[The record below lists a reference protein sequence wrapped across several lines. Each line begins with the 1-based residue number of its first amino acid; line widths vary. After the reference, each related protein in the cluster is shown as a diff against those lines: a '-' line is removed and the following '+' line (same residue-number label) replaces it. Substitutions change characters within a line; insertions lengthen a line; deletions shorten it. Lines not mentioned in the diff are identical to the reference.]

1 MAITFDNTPNNIFAF
16 PDGSNNIPYSVFA
29 ADIDGDGD
37 VDVFSASYGYSGSTS
52 SVAFHENLGDGTFAD
67 PVTLSQSDGATA
79 VKGIDIDGDGTLDGV
94 VYAAQT
100 DNTVGFNLFDD
111 ASGVFLPQ
119 QTISSDVSGVRDVIA
134 TDVDGDGFDDVV
146 TAALA
151 SDSVVWFRNNGDGTI
166 ATTPNVIVDTSS
178 ADIID
183 ASFNPNS
190 LFAADLDGQNGID
203 IVVSSNDL
211 LGDGVVAALLNNG
224 DGTFDTNNISVIST
238 NPVNPTS
245 VSGGDFDGDGDV
257 DVVVASSGSDEVIV
271 YANNGDGT
279 FATGGILNTASGETA
294 YSVYAADL
302 DGDGDLD
309 IAAASFGDG
318 ATTGDVSV
326 FENLG
331 NGSFSQES
339 VVADVVGANFVFAAD
354 IDGDELLELLV
365 SSYTNQDFVYFEN
378 TSAEV
383 EFAAANYTADETDGS
398 IDIILTRTG
407 DLGNTSTVSL
417 GIADGGSATFN
428 NDFSVTGSNPVTFGA
443 GEDSLTV
450 TVDIIDDTEV
460 EGVEDVTFTLSS
472 SDTVI
477 GDQSTTV
484 LAIDDA
490 NEVPIVEFSSAS
502 FEVAEDGVSVD
513 VIVNRTGNLSGTSE
527 FNLAIESGGTA
538 TSGDDFTVDL
548 SSPFTFAANE
558 DTLTV
563 TVDITDDDV
572 EEATEDVTF
581 TLTSTDASVGTQ
593 GSTVLNITDND
604 LIDDSNDTTEVEFS
618 AASFSTSEDETSVD
632 VTITRTG
639 DLSVTSEVTL
649 AIAGGSA
656 TSGDDFTVDLT
667 PFTFAANED
676 TRTVTV
682 NITDDDVE
690 EGAEDVTFTLS
701 STDTNLG
708 TQVSTVVDIAD
719 NDVTVPEIAFADSSF
734 SVNEGDGTGEITL
747 TRTGDDLTN
756 PSVVTVDVT
765 GGDATGGSDYVDNF
779 PVSVTFAA
787 NETTQTVN
795 VTITDDTQEE
805 STEQITLSLTGDDSV
820 FIGTQGT
827 TSLSITDNDSA
838 APITFDDSDPD
849 EPSFIL
855 GGNEA
860 VNLKVTLNSVEA
872 TNVNQI
878 IAYTIEDGQTINDI
892 LQNGQ
897 IVFSSHNDRSAGEIN
912 FGSNPSRFLTG
923 FSGGD
928 EIGFAIIANSTR
940 EAVLAGITP
949 TSSVLLGQIQS
960 DDEDGDGAFVVNF
973 EDSDDGDFDDLS
985 ITLEVTDE
993 APPIG
998 IGLQGTSELIDL
1010 REFVTG
1016 TGGQVVQATVD
1027 VESEAAFN
1035 NVGGLYVVQDE
1046 NGTVLDIDGV
1056 TLLSPGDDGY
1066 AEAVLAQNA
1075 PQRQQFSDDTSFN
1088 LLGGFIYAAYVLADG
1103 DTTQFYSTFT
1113 GSDSADGSATHD
1125 HLILLGDNRF
1135 GFEDVSG
1142 LGDADFDD
1150 FGFEITMEV
1159 I

>member
-1 MAITFDNTPNNIFAF
+1 MAITFDNTPNSIFAF
-16 PDGSNNIPYSVFA
+16 PSGSSEIPYSVFA

-37 VDVFSASYGYSGSTS
+37 VDVFSASYGSSTS

-67 PVTLSQSDGATA
+67 AVTLSQSEGATA
-79 VKGIDIDGDGTLDGV
+79 VRGLDIDGDGTLDGV

-111 ASGVFLPQ
+111 ASGAFLSQ
-119 QTISSDVSGVRDVIA
+119 QTISSNVSGVRDVIA
-134 TDVDGDGFDDVV
+134 ADVDGDGFDDVV

-166 ATTPNVIVDTSS
+166 SNTANVIVDTSS

-183 ASFNPNS
+183 GSFNPNS
-190 LFAADLDGQNGID
+190 LFAADLDGQNGLD

-271 YANNGDGT
+271 YSNNGDGT

-318 ATTGDVSV
+318 TTTGDVSV

-331 NGSFSQES
+331 NGSFANES
-339 VVADVVGANFVFAAD
+339 VVANVTGANFVFAAD

-383 EFAAANYTADETDGS
+383 EFAAANYTVDETDGS

-407 DLGNTSTVSL
+407 DLANTSTVTL

-460 EGVEDVTFTLSS
+460 EGIEDVTFTLTS

-490 NEVPIVEFSSAS
+490 NEIPIVEFSSAS
-502 FEVAEDGVSVD
+502 FEVAEDGGSVD
-513 VIVNRTGNLSGTSE
+513 VVVNRTGDLSGTSE
-527 FNLAIESGGTA
+527 VTLAIESGGT
-538 TSGDDFTVDL
+538 
-548 SSPFTFAANE
+548 
-558 DTLTV
+558 
-563 TVDITDDDV
+563 
-572 EEATEDVTF
+572 
-581 TLTSTDASVGTQ
+581 
-593 GSTVLNITDND
+593 
-604 LIDDSNDTTEVEFS
+604 
-618 AASFSTSEDETSVD
+618 
-632 VTITRTG
+632 
-639 DLSVTSEVTL
+639 
-649 AIAGGSA
+649 A

-676 TRTVTV
+676 ALTVTVDITDDDLEEATEDVTFTLSSTDASVGTQGSTVLNITDNDIIDDGDDTTEVEFSAASFSTSEDEASVDVTITRTGDLSVTSEVTLDIVDGGSAESGTDFTVDLSSPFTFAANEDTRTVTIT
-682 NITDDDVE
+682 ITDDTDV

-734 SVNEGDGTGEITL
+734 SVNEGDGIGEITL

-820 FIGTQGT
+820 FIGNQGT

-838 APITFDDSDPD
+838 APIIFDDSDPQ

-872 TNVNQI
+872 VNVNQV
-878 IAYTIEDGQTINDI
+878 IAYTIEDGQTVNDI

-897 IVFSSHNDRSAGEIN
+897 IVFSSHNDRSSGELN

-960 DDEDGDGAFVVNF
+960 DDEDGDGAFVINF

-1016 TGGQVVQATVD
+1016 TGGQVVQANVD

-1135 GFEDVSG
+1135 GFEDLAE

-1150 FGFEITMEV
+1150 FGFEVTLEV